1 MATVTIEIS
10 RAAVYSI
17 AEGISI
23 TISQHNGGTPTYE
36 QLWASA
42 SESRKLDIYYRSAI
56 GDLERRLMDWVT
68 SVSGQFSLTA
78 DGTDYELEI
87 TMSPYW
93 PARLEGLLK
102 NKIQDFL
109 VHAVTAGW
117 LNDFDGL
124 TVKNDYRLM
133 GAADLSDIRQII
145 HQRSFGFDESQRTS
159 DGTGKDESEAPSSS
173 QRTSDGT
180 GKDESEAPSSSQRM
194 EDEAK
199 DMFVL
204 PREAGARRADEVRKQ
219 SEDDRP
225 PLAGENMQRHKD
237 NAIVDTRSDWTD
249 MSGTGIAYRER
260 CCRPVTR
267 PMLGRGFT
275 PAPSRGPM
283 PCCHREPVHKLPPD
297 PHVYP
302 EIPTHAI
309 PPKYPDGK
317 KPPIPNGIGWSDDGR
332 YDMEEEERFI
342 HSHDCGH
349 HDCGVP
355 DDRIDWDFNK

>member
-173 QRTSDGT
+173 QR
-180 GKDESEAPSSSQRM
+180 M

-249 MSGTGIAYRER
+249 MSGTGIAYMER

-275 PAPSRGPM
+275 PAPSHRPM

-317 KPPIPNGIGWSDDGR
+317 KPPIPNGIGWNDDGR

-355 DDRIDWDFNK
+355 DDRIDWDFDK